1 MADNFIS
8 NPGSGGSTFAAD
20 EIGGILF
27 PRTKITIGADGT
39 NSGDVSSANPFPVTL
54 ATADTAALATSAKQD
69 TLQTTAT
76 TMSGVLTTIDTK
88 LAAIQTAV
96 QLLDNAISGS
106 EMQVDVVAAL
116 PTGGNF
122 IGYTGTSFSI
132 ASGSSNYH
140 YISAAST
147 NSQNVKATQGCIT
160 TITAMNVHATDIRY
174 LKIYNS
180 ASAPTVG
187 TTIPI
192 QVYALAP
199 LGGGVTVTFPEGLA
213 CSNGI
218 GIGITSGI
226 ADSNT
231 GAVTGS
237 DVVVNITYR

>member
-8 NPGSGGSTFAAD
+8 NPGVGGSTFAAD
-20 EIGGILF
+20 ELSGVLY
-27 PRTKITIGADGT
+27 PRTKIVIGANGAND
-39 NSGDVSSANPFPVTL
+39 GDVSSANPLPVTMDV
-54 ATADTAALATSAKQD
+54 ADLTGLATSAKQD
-69 TLQTTAT
+69 TIIGHVDGLETLIGTTNT
-76 TMSGVLTTIDTK
+76 T
-88 LAAIQTAV
+88 LASVKTAV
-96 QLLDNAISGS
+96 ELIDNAISGT

-116 PTGGNF
+116 PAGGNF
-122 IGYTGTSFSI
+122 IGNVGPFFTI

-174 LKIYNS
+174 LKVYN
-180 ASAPTVG
+180 AAAAPTVG

-192 QVYALAP
+192 QTYALAP
-199 LGGGVTVTFPEGLA
+199 LGGGVTVTFPDGLA
-213 CSNGI
+213 CGNGI

-226 ADSNT
+226 ADNDT

>member
-20 EIGGILF
+20 EISGVLY
-27 PRTKITIGADGT
+27 PRTKLVHGADGV
-39 NSGDVSSANPFPVTL
+39 NAGDVSSANPLPVTL
-54 ATADTAALATSAKQD
+54 ASTDVSALATAAN
-69 TLQTTAT
+69 QTTLLGY
-76 TMSGVLTTIDTK
+76 MDGVETLIGITNTA
-88 LAAIQTAV
+88 LAAIKTAV
-96 QLLDNAISGS
+96 ELIDNTVSGS
-106 EMQVDVVAAL
+106 ELQVDLVGAL
-116 PTGGNF
+116 PVGGNF
-122 IGYTGTSFSI
+122 IGNVGLALTST
-132 ASGSSNYH
+132 SGASNYH

-147 NSQNVKATQGCIT
+147 NSQNIKATQGCVT

-174 LKIYNS
+174 LKIYDS

-192 QVYALAP
+192 QTYALAP
-199 LGGGVTVTFPEGLA
+199 LGGGVTVTFPDGMA
-213 CSNGI
+213 CTNGI

-226 ADSNT
+226 ADNST